1 MRRKLTKQSVRHILK
16 TFTPETIR
24 FFEGLGTSIGIAL
37 DREQAKKEIQSL
49 AKFPLENPS
58 PVLRIS
64 KDGELLSAN
73 PAAMPVL
80 LHWNVEVG
88 KKCPAPYIEL
98 IRKAWESGFS
108 QTQEIQIESRF
119 YSFVITP
126 IIDDEYV
133 NLYGQ
138 EITAG
143 KKLEEQFRQVQKM
156 EAVGQLAGGVAHDF
170 NNLLVGVAGF
180 ADLMKSCAKDTV
192 KVETYSQK
200 IIDLA
205 VRGGN
210 LNKQLLAFARKGR
223 YVIVSIHMHEMI
235 DHVIDILKHTID
247 KRIEIKQDY
256 KAENEIIN
264 ADVNQIEN
272 TVLNMALNARDAMPQ
287 GGTLEFDTEN
297 VVLNEEYCR
306 KLAYECKSGH
316 YLLLSIKDTGMGM
329 DKETQS
335 HIFEP
340 FFTTKEVGKGTGLG
354 LSSVYGCVK
363 QCGGHINIYS
373 EPGIGT
379 TFKIYFPLANDAYDN
394 QSNTKKTERT
404 KGAGHILLV
413 DDEEAIREVVA
424 EMLAGLGY
432 TVTTCVN
439 GEEAMQKFKDS
450 HDTIDLVILDMIM
463 PKMNG
468 YDCFRHLQKIDK
480 EVPVLISSGF
490 SLTEEVQQMMKNGVA
505 GFLEKPYYLEKL
517 SKIIVEKI
525 RKKYQS

>member
-1 MRRKLTKQSVRHILK
+1 
-16 TFTPETIR
+16 
-24 FFEGLGTSIGIAL
+24 
-37 DREQAKKEIQSL
+37 
-49 AKFPLENPS
+49 
-58 PVLRIS
+58 
-64 KDGELLSAN
+64 
-73 PAAMPVL
+73 
-80 LHWNVEVG
+80 
-88 KKCPAPYIEL
+88 
-98 IRKAWESGFS
+98 
-108 QTQEIQIESRF
+108 
-119 YSFVITP
+119 
-126 IIDDEYV
+126 
-133 NLYGQ
+133 
-138 EITAG
+138 
-143 KKLEEQFRQVQKM
+143 
-156 EAVGQLAGGVAHDF
+156 
-170 NNLLVGVAGF
+170 
-180 ADLMKSCAKDTV
+180 
-192 KVETYSQK
+192 
-200 IIDLA
+200 
-205 VRGGN
+205 
-210 LNKQLLAFARKGR
+210 
-223 YVIVSIHMHEMI
+223 VSIHMHEMI